1 MNETVSNK
9 FLIILII
16 ISLITILFFKINNN
30 SKTISVFNENN
41 IYESYIIDFEDTYV
55 TSKNIDNYISDEI
68 EAIYP
73 LIDKKYESVV
83 KSSWYNI
90 DKLLNKDSNI
100 TKMEEYYEDIFNKNT
115 WNEEAININLNGIR
129 IKKVRVLT
137 NNINKYKNYKIKKIY
152 VV

>member
-30 SKTISVFNENN
+30 SKTISVFNENH